1 MMASVRP
8 IPPSLLPHTMEVR
21 VPAAGAARG
30 GEYMPPRR
38 VGNVRYQAVLGTRP
52 TAYQL
57 QDGTTGIVFADAETS
72 PGAFEV
78 PAGSKLAILA
88 PDGWTASVSV
98 LACRRFEDVGGRVH
112 HWELEVR

>member
-1 MMASVRP
+1 MARVRP
-8 IPPSLLPHTMEVR
+8 IPPALMRHTMEVR
-21 VPAAGAARG
+21 VPAAGSARG
-30 GEYMPPRR
+30 GEYERPRT
-38 VGNVRYQAVLGTRP
+38 VSNVRYQAVLGTRQ

-57 QDGTTGIVFADAETS
+57 QDGTTGIVFVDAETS
-72 PGAFEV
+72 AGAFEV

-98 LACRRFEDVGGRVH
+98 LACRRFEGAGGRVH